1 MEKTS
6 AAAPSDAPRLW
17 LVRHGQTDWNVQH
30 RIQGH
35 TPTDLNETG
44 RQQAARLAD
53 VFGRL
58 SFQAIW
64 SSDLPRARHTAEI
77 IARRLS
83 LAVETSPALRE
94 RELGVFEGKNWDEI
108 RTMRGAIDEAATP
121 ASGDLADWTGVPGV
135 ETDAQLWD
143 RVQGQ
148 LLKISVA
155 QPRGDILIVTH
166 GGVIKHS
173 VCHILGI
180 PPHTPRRFPL
190 ANGITAIVQRRAD
203 YFYLLS
209 LADVDLLA
217 GRESPADTSAA
228 LAAPS
233 A

>member
-1 MEKTS
+1 MIKNS
-6 AAAPSDAPRLW
+6 APIPPAAPRLW

-35 TPTDLNETG
+35 TPTDLNENG
-44 RQQAARLAD
+44 RQQAVRLAD
-53 VFGRL
+53 IFGRL
-58 SFQAIW
+58 PFQAVW

-77 IARRLS
+77 IARKLS

-94 RELGVFEGKNWDEI
+94 RELGIFEGKSWDEI
-108 RTMRGAIDEAATP
+108 RAMRGAIDESAVP
-121 ASGDLADWTGVPGV
+121 PSGDLADWTGVPGV
-135 ETDAQLWD
+135 ETDGQLWD
-143 RVQGQ
+143 RVQRQ
-148 LLKISVA
+148 LLEIGQVHPA
-155 QPRGDILIVTH
+155 GDILIVTH

-190 ANGITAIVQRRAD
+190 SNGITAIVQRRAD